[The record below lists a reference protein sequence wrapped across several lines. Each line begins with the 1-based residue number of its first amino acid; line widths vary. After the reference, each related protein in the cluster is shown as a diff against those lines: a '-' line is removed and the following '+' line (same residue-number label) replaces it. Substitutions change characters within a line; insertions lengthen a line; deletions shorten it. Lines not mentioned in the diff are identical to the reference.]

1 MALYAE
7 SAFRHIAQY
16 ADQIIAKAECESTDA
31 DELYDAFEQ
40 ITKFAVF
47 IKEIMISDDGVIV
60 GNDKAWG
67 AGLTGEVGQ
76 QP

>member
-7 SAFRHIAQY
+7 SVFRHIAQY

-40 ITKFAVF
+40 ITTFAMN
-47 IKEIMISDDGVIV
+47 IKLIMISDDGVIV

-67 AGLTGEVGQ
+67 AGLAGEAGQ
-76 QP
+76 QT